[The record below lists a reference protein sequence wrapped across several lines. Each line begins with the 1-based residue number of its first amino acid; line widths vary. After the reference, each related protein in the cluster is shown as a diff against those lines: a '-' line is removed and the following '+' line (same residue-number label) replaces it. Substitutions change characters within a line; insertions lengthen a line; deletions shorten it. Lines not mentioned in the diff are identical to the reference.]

1 MTSVG
6 VRHDCKAELNDR
18 DLRATPA
25 RIALMG
31 LFEASDKPVDVQGMI
46 DYLEQK
52 NIKTDPATVFRIVNL
67 FTQKGLLKQIQLHE
81 GKQRYELFSKADH
94 HHFVCEDCGKIE
106 DISDCN
112 IEKLEKTIRAKKG
125 LLVKRHS
132 LEFFGLCKNCQ
143 K

>member
-1 MTSVG
+1 MTAG
-6 VRHDCKAELNDR
+6 VKQHVCKDELNKN
-18 DLRATPA
+18 DLRATSA
-25 RIALMG
+25 RIALMR
-31 LFEASDKPVDVQGMI
+31 LFEASSKPIDVQAMI

-52 NIKTDPATVFRIVNL
+52 NIKTDPATVFRIVNM

-81 GKQRYELFSKADH
+81 GKLRYELFSRADH
-94 HHFVCEDCGKIE
+94 HHFVCENCRSIE

-112 IEKLEKTIRAKKG
+112 IEELEKTIQTRKG